1 MAENGRQELPENFV
15 EFAALAQARGI
26 QEFGPDVVEPLL
38 VGLLLR
44 RAARLTMVDID
55 QESLR
60 PADLTWTEYRV
71 CFSLWVAGPQ
81 EPHRVALLGSMSRA
95 AVSAARKKLVDGGYI
110 TATASENDQRS
121 IVLALTEEGAER
133 ITRMYRQHLQIT
145 AEWLEPLSTPER
157 QVLMGLLGKVM
168 ASPRASTFGPGRIV
182 NS

>member
-1 MAENGRQELPENFV
+1 VADTDRLDGPENFAEFTALV
-15 EFAALAQARGI
+15 EARGI
-26 QEFGPDVVEPLL
+26 EEFGPGVLEPLL

-71 CFSLWVAGPQ
+71 CFSLWVVGPQ
-81 EPHRVALLGSMSRA
+81 EPHRVAVLGSMSRA

-110 TATASENDQRS
+110 TATASESDQRS
-121 IVLALTEEGAER
+121 IVLALTPEGTER
-133 ITRMYRQHLQIT
+133 ITRMYGQHLKIT
-145 AEWLEPLSTPER
+145 AEWLEPLSIPER
-157 QVLMGLLGKVM
+157 QVLMGLLGKIM